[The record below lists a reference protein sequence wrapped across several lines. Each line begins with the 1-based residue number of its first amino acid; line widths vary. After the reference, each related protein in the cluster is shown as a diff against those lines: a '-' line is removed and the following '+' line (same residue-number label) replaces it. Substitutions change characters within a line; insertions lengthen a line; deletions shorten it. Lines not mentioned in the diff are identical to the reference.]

1 MKVPFLSILD
11 NDFIDHLGVRHTHFS
26 LCRVDH
32 GKTRACAVVA
42 FADNAVVREAFSS
55 GLSHRADAIRRL
67 ELPPECAV
75 HHSVLCE
82 CPVVQYVPAPADAEA
97 VPAGPGAG

>member
-67 ELPPECAV
+67 ASIHRQRSTPLNFSRAF
-75 HHSVLCE
+75 
-82 CPVVQYVPAPADAEA
+82 
-97 VPAGPGAG
+97 AGDLSTVS